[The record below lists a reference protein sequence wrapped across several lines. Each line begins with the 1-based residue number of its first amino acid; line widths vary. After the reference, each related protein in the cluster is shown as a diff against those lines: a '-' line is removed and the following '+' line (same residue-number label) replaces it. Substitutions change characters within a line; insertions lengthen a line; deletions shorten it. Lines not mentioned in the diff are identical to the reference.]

1 MSNPKP
7 RLLDR
12 PRADHAGWRNSLND
26 WSWQRRQPERRDSE
40 NYYRAALAAPPSW
53 PPLNE
58 DIRCEAVVIGAG
70 LLGASAALHL
80 AEAGVDT
87 LLIEQDRVGA
97 SASGRNGGQLT
108 PGLARWEAETMLQHF
123 SPDEAK
129 RLWRFTAQ
137 ESMDLIRAIA
147 ERYALELDLKPGHLT
162 AAIHPGHLPVLQH
175 GIDARTRLGDTS
187 AELLSREALEAHVV
201 TNAYHGA
208 VLDTIGGHLHPLAL
222 NLGLVHGLVSH
233 GGRVFEQTRATAI
246 SRRDHGVEVITDGGV
261 IKAKWLV
268 IAAHV
273 STDGLLER
281 EARATIPFYS
291 YVAVTAPIEG
301 GSAALMPTDMALYDT
316 SLQIDYYRRVREDR
330 LLFGGAGSG
339 SRWSIE
345 KARRYFEQRLRHLFP
360 RQAAFQIDY
369 VWSGAADLT
378 ARGATAAHCID
389 DRIYST
395 FGWSG
400 HGVAQTV
407 RIGKAISDAI
417 QGHNDD
423 FEMLCRIPQL
433 PMPFGRRLAPMIIPI
448 GSALLALRA
457 RLQPSK
463 LISF

>member
-7 RLLDR
+7 RLLDH

-26 WSWQRRQPERRDSE
+26 WSWQRRQPERHDSE
-40 NYYRAALAAPPSW
+40 NYYRASLAEPPSW
-53 PPLNE
+53 PPLTE

-108 PGLARWEAETMLQHF
+108 PGLARWEAETMLRHF

-129 RLWRFTAQ
+129 RLWRFTAH
-137 ESMDLIRAIA
+137 ESMDLIKAIA

-162 AAIHPGHLPVLQH
+162 AAIHPGHLPALQH
-175 GIDARTRLGDTS
+175 GIDARARLGDTG
-187 AELLSREALEAHVV
+187 AELLSRESLKAHVV
-201 TNAYHGA
+201 TAAYHGA
-208 VLDTIGGHLHPLAL
+208 VLDSIGGHLHPLAL
-222 NLGLVHGLVSH
+222 NLGLVHGLVSN

-246 SRRDHGVEVITDGGV
+246 RRCDHGVEVITDGGI

-339 SRWSIE
+339 SRWSID

-360 RQAAFQIDY
+360 QQAAFQIDY

-389 DRIYST
+389 DSIYSV

-407 RIGKAISDAI
+407 RIGKAIGDAI
-417 QGHNDD
+417 QGRNDD

-433 PMPFGRRLAPMIIPI
+433 PMPFGRRLAPIAIPI